1 MDRCCIPYRLAP
13 YTNHFLFLVDP
24 NQQLLIAFHPN
35 NLLRYLKHGL
45 KILCPTSLQIKV
57 ARRSNNTAS
66 KSQADLTWQLF

>member
-35 NLLRYLKHGL
+35 NLLRYLKRTRTRPENTL
-45 KILCPTSLQIKV
+45 
-57 ARRSNNTAS
+57 SNEPPN
-66 KSQADLTWQLF
+66 